1 MDSRARA
8 TQQLRDTLK
17 EHFEQIRFARAAELA
32 RSGRYLEAELLFFS
46 IGRESLGLREIDLLA
61 RISAQQR
68 QYERARGLWEDAL
81 QRAPENADYKRAIQN
96 TRQAERFNVI
106 FRRVVM
112 IGLVLVASVLLAS
125 WLYLH
130 LLASSPARS
139 EDKGPSVHGNP
150 AVPTESLRPS
160 NNDR

>member
-17 EHFEQIRFARAAELA
+17 EYFEQIRLARAAELA
-32 RSGRYLEAELLFFS
+32 RSGRYLEAERLFFP
-46 IGRESLGLREIDLLA
+46 IGRESLDLREIDLLA

-68 QYERARGLWEDAL
+68 QYERARDLWEYAL

-96 TRQAERFNVI
+96 TREAERFYVI
-106 FRRVVM
+106 FRRVVI
-112 IGLVLVASVLLAS
+112 IGLFLVISAVLAIRVYHHSQT
-125 WLYLH
+125 
-130 LLASSPARS
+130 SSPAQS
-139 EDKGPSVHGNP
+139 EDKVSSVHGNSAAP
-150 AVPTESLRPS
+150 ADSQRLP

>member
-1 MDSRARA
+1 MDSRAQA

-17 EHFEQIRFARAAELA
+17 ECFEQIRFARAAELA
-32 RSGRYLEAELLFFS
+32 RSGRYLEAERLFFP
-46 IGRESLGLREIDLLA
+46 IGRESLDLREIDLLA

-68 QYERARGLWEDAL
+68 QYERARDLWEDAL

-96 TRQAERFNVI
+96 TREAERLDAI

-112 IGLVLVASVLLAS
+112 IGLVLVISAVLAIRVYHHS
-125 WLYLH
+125 QT
-130 LLASSPARS
+130 SSPARS
-139 EDKGPSVHGNP
+139 EDKVSSVHGNP
-150 AVPTESLRPS
+150 AAPTEFLRPS